1 VPSDLG
7 FRVDEQGQQIP
18 VFKNK
23 DEVEKAAKDADMP
36 TTLIWPGGMAE
47 STLSMGLVLSIFL
60 LAVQTRC
67 SFLLF
72 LGYSALITLAIELF
86 SRVTVGTRP

>member
-7 FRVDEQGQQIP
+7 FRVDEQGLEIP

-23 DEVEKAAKDADMP
+23 DEVEKAAKDTGIP

-60 LAVQTRC
+60 LAFQKQC
-67 SFLLF
+67 
-72 LGYSALITLAIELF
+72 
-86 SRVTVGTRP
+86 